1 MQSEALIQ
9 SFIEQ
14 TRQHLNRA
22 AQLNELNIDELNWRA
37 RQDSWCILE
46 CLEHLNLYGNYYLP
60 EMEKEI
66 GRAKKMS
73 APEFR
78 SGMLGGYFAK
88 MMLPKEKLKKM
99 KTFKDKNPIHNH
111 LDKSVIDRFIRQQHR
126 LLELLNRARVVD
138 LSHVRITTSI
148 SKMIR
153 LKLGDTF
160 AFYINHI
167 LRHLRQVERVQAAM
181 AEMLK

>member
-22 AQLNELNIDELNWRA
+22 AQLNELNIDDLNWRES
-37 RQDSWCILE
+37 QDSWSILE
-46 CLEHLNLYGNYYLP
+46 CLEHLNLYGDYYLP

-66 GRAKKMS
+66 GKARKS
-73 APEFR
+73 TSPQFS

-88 MMLPKEKLKKM
+88 MMLPKEKLNRM
-99 KTFKDKNPIHNH
+99 KTFKDKNPIHTS
-111 LDKSVIDRFIRQQHR
+111 LDRKVIDRFTRQQHQ
-126 LLELLNRARVVD
+126 LLELLNRAREVD
-138 LSHVRITTSI
+138 LSSVKVTTSI
-148 SKMIR
+148 SKLIR

-167 LRHLRQVERVQAAM
+167 IRHLRQVDRVQAAM
-181 AEMLK
+181 GQP